1 MERVNEPVDQW
12 GEGAW
17 PLATCYHPL
26 VPWSSDPVI
35 LTVFS
40 VADTDMQFLAS
51 LVLVLC
57 GLQVMPDAESLIV
70 GESFCF
76 NIINVHVYF
85 LISILFKP
93 SICF

>member
-1 MERVNEPVDQW
+1 MNPSTNGVRGRGLLLP
-12 GEGAW
+12 
-17 PLATCYHPL
+17 ATI
-26 VPWSSDPVI
+26 PWSPGRLILI

-40 VADTDMQFLAS
+40 VADADMQFLAS

-76 NIINVHVYF
+76 YINEHAET
-85 LISILFKP
+85 KGTMH
-93 SICF
+93 

>member
-1 MERVNEPVDQW
+1 MNPSTNGVRGRGLLLP
-12 GEGAW
+12 
-17 PLATCYHPL
+17 ATI
-26 VPWSSDPVI
+26 PWSPGRLILI

-40 VADTDMQFLAS
+40 VADADMQFLAS

-76 NIINVHVYF
+76 YINEHAET
-85 LISILFKP
+85 KGTTH
-93 SICF
+93 

>member
-35 LTVFS
+35 LTVLS

-70 GESFCF
+70 GESFCIQYKKMF
-76 NIINVHVYF
+76 TFIF
-85 LISILFKP
+85 L
-93 SICF
+93 